1 MSGSLRKTENL
12 LFFYILLIKKIIIK
26 GLHTGLRLTS
36 SIENSH
42 RKSVYRKSLH
52 SPYEDKL
59 WTYTKNIFYAVA

>member
-52 SPYEDKL
+52 SPY
-59 WTYTKNIFYAVA
+59 